1 MDIGLW
7 TLTTV
12 KENGNRPSPESLLAK
27 LSKGEQA
34 KLRVY
39 IGAAPGVGKT
49 YQMLEDAHLLKKQG
63 ADIVIAVVEAHGR
76 EDTRAMIGEL
86 ECVPMRRIEY
96 RGVSLEELDVDAVI
110 ARRPAIALVDEL
122 AHTNVPGS
130 KNRKRF
136 QDVLDLLNAGISVIT
151 AVNIQHLESLN
162 DVVTRT
168 TGVRVRETVPDY
180 FLRRADEVV
189 NVDVSVDTLRTRLR
203 QGKIY
208 DVVKIEQALNNFFR
222 KGNLSTLR
230 ELALRQ
236 VATDQA
242 SKSHDYREREGLDLA
257 IIPEKV
263 MVAMASRG
271 SAKKLLRI
279 GSRMAGRL
287 ASDWCAVYVETPNE
301 ELGRIKPPDYAALQ
315 ENIRFAEEL
324 GAKVV
329 RLKSRRVADALI
341 DFARREGITHVVFG
355 QTSRSRWDILLHGS
369 IINRFLDEVRDA
381 TVQVVP
387 LEQNSG
393 DRIREPE

>member
-1 MDIGLW
+1 MN
-7 TLTTV
+7 
-12 KENGNRPSPESLLAK
+12 NGDNRPTPESLLAK
-27 LSKGEQA
+27 LKEGEQA
-34 KLRVY
+34 RLRVY
-39 IGAAPGVGKT
+39 IGAAAGVGKT
-49 YQMLEDAHLLKKQG
+49 YQMLEDAHLFKKQG
-63 ADIVIAVVEAHGR
+63 ADIVIAAVEPHGR
-76 EDTRAMIGEL
+76 EDTTAMIGDL
-86 ECVPMRRIEY
+86 ERVPMRKVEY
-96 RGVSLEELDVDAVI
+96 RGVTLEDMDVDAVI
-110 ARRPAIALVDEL
+110 ARHPAIAIVDEL
-122 AHTNVPGS
+122 AHTNIPGS
-130 KNRKRF
+130 KNRKRY
-136 QDVLDLLNAGISVIT
+136 QDVLELLDAGISVIT

-168 TGVRVRETVPDY
+168 TGVKVRETIPDH

-222 KGNLSTLR
+222 KGNLSALR

-242 SKSHDYREREGLDLA
+242 TKAQDYREREGLDQA

-271 SAKKLLRI
+271 SAKKLLRV
-279 GSRMAGRL
+279 GSRVAGRL
-287 ASDWCAVYVETPNE
+287 ASDWYAVYVETPGE
-301 ELGRIKPPDYAALQ
+301 EPGFIKPPDHAALQ

-329 RLKSRRVADALI
+329 KLKARRVADALI
-341 DFARREGITHVVFG
+341 DFAKREGITQVVFG
-355 QTSRSRWDILLHGS
+355 QTSRSRWQILLHGS
-369 IINRFLDEVRDA
+369 ILNRFLREVRDA

-387 LEQNSG
+387 IETKELASPDEAKATDESQN
-393 DRIREPE
+393 

>member
-1 MDIGLW
+1 MITPSKINNDRQP
-7 TLTTV
+7 
-12 KENGNRPSPESLLAK
+12 RPSPASLLAK
-27 LSKGEQA
+27 LRLAERA
-34 KLRVY
+34 RLRVY

-63 ADIVIAVVEAHGR
+63 VDIVIAMIEAHGR
-76 EDTRAMIGEL
+76 EDTISMIGDL
-86 ECVPMRRIEY
+86 ERVPMKRIEY
-96 RGVSLEELDVDAVI
+96 RGVMIEELDVDAVI
-110 ARRPAIALVDEL
+110 ARHPEVAVVDEL
-122 AHTNVPGS
+122 AHSNVPGS
-130 KNRKRF
+130 KNRKRYE
-136 QDVLDLLNAGISVIT
+136 DVVDLLNADISVIT

-168 TGVRVRETVPDY
+168 TGVRVHETIPDH
-180 FLRRADEVV
+180 FLKRADEVV
-189 NVDVSVDTLRTRLR
+189 NVDVSVDTLRTRMR

-208 DVVKIEQALNNFFR
+208 DVVKIQQALNNFFR

-242 SKSHDYREREGLDLA
+242 TKAHNYREREGLGQA
-257 IIPEKV
+257 VIPEKV
-263 MVAMASRG
+263 MVAMASNG
-271 SAKKLLRI
+271 SAKKLLRT
-279 GSRMAGRL
+279 GSRIAGRL
-287 ASDWCAVYVETPNE
+287 ASDWYAVYVETPVE
-301 ELGRIKPPDYAALQ
+301 ELGRIKPQDYAALQ

-329 RLKSRRVADALI
+329 KLKARRVADALV

-387 LEQNSG
+387 LETDDHIAQK
-393 DRIREPE
+393 

>member
-1 MDIGLW
+1 MNQ
-7 TLTTV
+7 
-12 KENGNRPSPESLLAK
+12 NGNRPSPESLLAK
-27 LSKGEQA
+27 LNEGEQA

-63 ADIVIAVVEAHGR
+63 ADIVIAAVEPHGR
-76 EDTRAMIGEL
+76 EDTKAMIGDL
-86 ECVPMRRIEY
+86 ERVPPRQIEY
-96 RGVSLEELDVDAVI
+96 RGVTLEEMDLDGVLV
-110 ARRPAIALVDEL
+110 RHPAIAVVDEL

-130 KNRKRF
+130 KNRKRYE
-136 QDVLDLLNAGISVIT
+136 DVLDLLNSDISVIT

-162 DVVTRT
+162 DVVNRT
-168 TGVRVRETVPDY
+168 TGVRVRETVPDH

-189 NVDVSVDTLRTRLR
+189 NIDVSVDTLRTRLR

-222 KGNLSTLR
+222 KGNLSALR

-242 SKSHDYREREGLDLA
+242 VKAHDYREREGLEPA
-257 IIPEKV
+257 VMPEKV

-271 SAKKLLRI
+271 SAKKLLRV
-279 GSRMAGRL
+279 GSRVAGRF
-287 ASDWCAVYVETPNE
+287 ASDWFAVYVETPGE
-301 ELGRIKPPDYAALQ
+301 EPGRIKPIDYAALQ
-315 ENIRFAEEL
+315 ENIRFGEEL
-324 GAKVV
+324 GAKVIK
-329 RLKSRRVADALI
+329 LKSRRVADALI
-341 DFARREGITHVVFG
+341 DFAKREGITQVVFG

-369 IINRFLDEVRDA
+369 IINRFLHEVRDA

-387 LEQNSG
+387 LQLNSRVKIQESEDG
-393 DRIREPE
+393 GKD

>member
-1 MDIGLW
+1 M
-7 TLTTV
+7 TQ
-12 KENGNRPSPESLLAK
+12 NGNRQLSPESLLAK
-27 LSKGEQA
+27 LNEGEQA

-63 ADIVIAVVEAHGR
+63 VDIVVAVVETHGR
-76 EDTRAMIGEL
+76 EDTRTMVGNL
-86 ECVPMRRIEY
+86 ECVPSRRIEY
-96 RGVSLEELDVDAVI
+96 RGVTIEEMDVDAVI
-110 ARRPAIALVDEL
+110 ARDPAIAIVDEL

-130 KNRKRF
+130 KNRKRY
-136 QDVLDLLNAGISVIT
+136 QDVLDLLAAGISVIT

-162 DVVTRT
+162 DVVNRT
-168 TGVRVRETVPDY
+168 TGVRVRETIPDH

-242 SKSHDYREREGLDLA
+242 TKAHDYREREGLEQSV
-257 IIPEKV
+257 IPEKV
-263 MVAMASRG
+263 MVAIASRG
-271 SAKKLLRI
+271 SAKKLLRV
-279 GSRMAGRL
+279 GSRIAGRL
-287 ASDWCAVYVETPNE
+287 ASDWYTVYVETPNE
-301 ELGRIKPPDYAALQ
+301 ELGRIKPEDYAALQ

-329 RLKSRRVADALI
+329 KLKANRVADALV

-355 QTSRSRWDILLHGS
+355 QTSRSRWDILWHGS
-369 IINRFLDEVRDA
+369 IINRFLHEVRDA

-387 LEQNSG
+387 VENRKELVGAE
-393 DRIREPE
+393 